1 MTRAY
6 GGKSMLR
13 QRETTADSSNERLV
27 AVLEKVNAVLSERRA
42 RQTLLSELIGAQ
54 NEIEFLENKIVAAKN
69 SLQKETPE
77 VETLQ
82 GSLEKASLDLSCL
95 IKEREAAE
103 ARYFRVK
110 ISEKDFRIKIAQL
123 PKLNEDISRIGVRVG
138 TMEKEFQTQNMRL
151 EHVVSQKLKFQ
162 TEIDVL
168 KQKVESLTAEI
179 PLIKNTKDILFGL
192 MPTDFDKDSYAA
204 LQGDF
209 EKNLNNYTNDIGQEI
224 DRITKR
230 VADVKERIETEKS
243 LQITLSAEKSE
254 LEKKYHSVLA
264 DTGGETDISA
274 VMAALKQLE
283 AKKINLIDESDRMV
297 NVIDRV
303 KLEINALG
311 DKLRQEQSVNAE
323 SMQRRIYLVSIR
335 EEMKGIDD
343 VGAQIRIQKE
353 KRLNLDIE
361 VGMLNRKIDLVSRVN
376 QVLDT
381 FIDRL
386 QHTFEDHN
394 TQWIEFVGSL
404 NRMLF

>member
-1 MTRAY
+1 
-6 GGKSMLR
+6 MLR